1 MRTSQYM
8 PLSRNF
14 GHQVALSAGIDT
26 AESDA
31 AILMDSDLQHPPELI
46 PKMLDSCFRGG
57 FDVVSAVRRC
67 TRGAGFLKRITSQ
80 GFYWLFNHLSETR
93 VEPGAADFCL
103 LSRRAYRALRSMPER
118 HRFLRGMVAWIGFR
132 RSFLEYEAAERF
144 GGRSKY
150 SLTRMVRLAADAV
163 FSFTTK
169 PVRLATRLGLAT
181 VACGLVYLVYTVARA
196 IFWRDTVPGW
206 ASLIGIVLI
215 LGGAQLAFVGLLGE
229 YISRVFEEVKSR
241 PLYLFKQGPDR
252 DAGAGLRRQNA
263 PQLQDRS

>member
-1 MRTSQYM
+1 M
-8 PLSRNF
+8 
-14 GHQVALSAGIDT
+14 V
-26 AESDA
+26 
-31 AILMDSDLQHPPELI
+31 ILMDSDLQHPPELI

-57 FDVVSAVRRC
+57 FDVVSAVRKC
-67 TRGAGFLKRITSQ
+67 TRGAGFLKRITSR

-93 VEPGAADFCL
+93 VEPGVADFCL

-144 GGRSKY
+144 GGRPKY

-163 FSFTTK
+163 FSFTAK
-169 PVRLATRLGLAT
+169 PVRMATRLGIAT
-181 VACGLVYLVYTVARA
+181 VACGLMYLVYTAARA

-229 YISRVFEEVKSR
+229 YISRVFEEVKSAP
-241 PLYLFKQGPDR
+241 PLPFQAGP
-252 DAGAGLRRQNA
+252 G
-263 PQLQDRS
+263 P